1 LIDPKKVME
10 MAAHQARGDSSL
22 SEAQLINAFRAGDRE
37 KFPALIGP
45 YLQCIRLVAYSILR
59 NPQDTEEVSQEAILK
74 AFTHLSQLREGES
87 FKAWLLQIAANEAK
101 MRLRKDR
108 RHLYDSLEQEVEG
121 KPVQPRQFVDWRNVP
136 SADLE
141 RKELRTALT
150 AALNC
155 LDDGYREVFVLR
167 DIQKLCAAETGAI
180 LGISEG
186 AVHTR
191 LHRARMQMR
200 EQLTPLFGAP
210 RKLSMTMPLKM
221 MLLMGKTMMKRTV
234 SCKHVTSQISNYI
247 DGQLSPEMKRR
258 IEEHLAL
265 CDRCSV
271 VLDTTRK
278 LLYIA
283 GDEKVFDLPFECKVN
298 WEQIMKGGNF
308 QAARASG

>member
-1 LIDPKKVME
+1 ME
-10 MAAHQARGDSSL
+10 AHQARGDSPL
-22 SEAQLINAFRAGDRE
+22 SESQLIKDCRAGDRE

-45 YLQCIRLVAYSILR
+45 YLQCVRLIVYSILR
-59 NPQDTEEVSQEAILK
+59 NPQDTEEVTQEAILK
-74 AFTHLSQLREGES
+74 ALVHLDQHREGES

-108 RHLYDSLEQEVEG
+108 RHLYESLEQEVAG
-121 KPVQPRQFVDWRNVP
+121 KPVQPRQFVDWRNMP
-136 SADLE
+136 SAELE
-141 RKELRTALT
+141 RKEIRTALT

-167 DIQKLCAAETGAI
+167 DVQKLGAAKTGEI

-191 LHRARMQMR
+191 LHRARLQMR
-200 EQLTPLFGAP
+200 EHLTPLFGAP
-210 RKLSMTMPLKM
+210 RRPSMTMPLKM
-221 MLLMGKTMMKRTV
+221 MMLMGKTMMKRTV
-234 SCKHVTSQISNYI
+234 SCKHVTSQISGYI
-247 DGQLSPEMKRR
+247 DGQLSPELKRQ
-258 IEEHLAL
+258 IKEHLAL

-271 VLDTTRK
+271 VVDTTRK

-298 WEQIMKGGNF
+298 WDEIMKGGKF
-308 QAARASG
+308 RSAKATG